1 MVLRIVAF
9 HQLAFARRSLHRQY
23 RTMLTRPAVAAD
35 TQIVFIINLVLA
47 GGGQALFIIIEYGI
61 ARTTRH
67 RARFYVALG
76 NR

>member
-9 HQLAFARRSLHRQY
+9 HQLAFASRRLHKQY
-23 RTMLTRPAVAAD
+23 RTMRTCPAVAAD
-35 TQIVFIINLVLA
+35 TQIVFIINFVLA
-47 GGGQALFIIIEYGI
+47 GGREALFIIIEYDI